1 MKKILIA
8 NRSEIAVR
16 IARTASE
23 RGLKTV
29 AVFAEE
35 DAASRHLR
43 VADEAVAIGKA
54 GAAAYLDIDR
64 LLEIARETGADAV
77 HPGYGFLSENAD
89 FARACMQAG
98 LRFIG
103 PAPEVLSVF
112 GDKSEARQL
121 ALREGVPVA
130 QGTEAG
136 LSLGQAQAFMA
147 VLDGPIM
154 LKAVAGG
161 GGRGMRAVA
170 DPADLK
176 QAYERCQSE
185 ALTAFGKGDLYA
197 EKLIRNGRHIEVQI
211 LGDGTGQ
218 VAHLFERDCTLQR
231 RHQKLIEIAPSPFL
245 SAALRNRLFADAI
258 RLGAAVK
265 YRGLGTVE
273 FLVDGQSEDYIFIEC
288 NPRLQV
294 EHTITE
300 EITGLDL
307 VALQFDLA
315 MGRELHQLGLP
326 DPAWRPR
333 CFALQARVNME
344 DMQPDAQA
352 FPTTGTLRVF
362 DLPAGPGIRVDTFG
376 YAGYRTTGRF
386 DSLLAKVIVR
396 GAGDFAGTCVR
407 ARHALRDFTIVGVTT
422 NIDYL
427 GALLDDPDLIAGR
440 IDTTYVERHGA
451 ELYARASALTA
462 RRQERAGAAAVDE
475 HAIAVDDPEGPAGS
489 TPLRA
494 PMQGTIIRLES
505 DAQALRGPAAV
516 LVVLEAMKLEHGIM
530 AGLAGRFCANQRL
543 SPGDVVLAGQILGW
557 LLPDTDTIFEAER
570 VEDHDPDAIRPDLA
584 EAQARR
590 NGLLDHA
597 RPEAVARR
605 RKLGKQTTRENIA
618 QLFDPDSF
626 TEYGG
631 LAIAMQRGRRSEEE
645 LITMSPADGV
655 ITGLGMVNAAM
666 FGVQQ
671 ARCAVMAYDY
681 TVFAGTQGFMGHR
694 KMDRIVDVAER
705 LNIPLILFAEGGGG
719 RPGDTDYV
727 GASALEFTTFAHM
740 ARLSGRVPLIGIV
753 TGRCFAGNAA
763 LLGCCDVII
772 ATRDTSLG
780 MAGPA
785 MIEGGG
791 LGRVEADEVGPV
803 AVQSRNG
810 VIDIVVADEAEAIK
824 TAKRYLAFLQ
834 GAEAVSGVADQRQLR
849 RLVPESRKAGYEVRA
864 VIEGLFDSGSFL
876 ELRQDFGRCIVTG
889 FARLEGRAV
898 GLIANDG
905 RHLGGAIDSPGAD
918 KAARFLELC
927 DAYGLPVITLCDT
940 PGFMVGTESEK
951 TAAVRH
957 FARLFVTSAHIR
969 VPVLSV
975 VLRKAYGLGAQAMM
989 GGNLLAP
996 LATISW
1002 PTGELG
1008 PMGIEGAVRLAY
1020 RRELE
1025 ALTDPGERA
1034 ARERGYVDALY
1045 RAGRAL
1051 NVASYDEIDDV
1062 IDPAQ
1067 TRAWLHRML
1076 QSMPPGSPGRLD
1088 SGISPW

>member
-8 NRSEIAVR
+8 NRGEIALR
-16 IARTASE
+16 IARTAIE

-89 FARACMQAG
+89 FARACAQAG
-98 LRFIG
+98 VRFIG
-103 PAPEVLSVF
+103 PSPEVLSVF
-112 GDKSEARQL
+112 GDKSRARQL
-121 ALREGVPVA
+121 ALHEGVPVA
-130 QGTEAG
+130 RGTDAG
-136 LSLGQAQAFMA
+136 LSLAQAEAFMKA
-147 VLDGPIM
+147 LGGPIM

-170 DPADLK
+170 DLADLE
-176 QAYERCQSE
+176 QAYDRCRSE
-185 ALTAFGKGDLYA
+185 ALTAFGKDDLYA
-197 EKLIRNGRHIEVQI
+197 EQLIRAARHIEVQI
-211 LGDGTGQ
+211 IGDGTGR
-218 VAHLFERDCTLQR
+218 VTHLFERDCTLQR

-245 SAALRNRLFADAI
+245 NAALRERLFADSK
-258 RLGAAVK
+258 RLAAAVD
-265 YRGLGTVE
+265 YQGLGTVE
-273 FLVDGQSEDYIFIEC
+273 FLVDGNSDDYIFIEC

-307 VALQFDLA
+307 VGLQLDLA
-315 MGRELHQLGLP
+315 MGASLGQLNLP
-326 DPAWRPR
+326 DPAWRPQS
-333 CFALQARVNME
+333 FALQARVNME
-344 DMQPDAQA
+344 QMQPDAQA

-396 GAGDFAGTCVR
+396 GAADFSILCAR
-407 ARHALRDFTIVGVTT
+407 ARHALQDFTIAGVST

-427 GALLDDPDLIAGR
+427 GALLDEPDLIAGR
-440 IDTTYVERHGA
+440 IDTNYVERYGA
-451 ELYARASALTA
+451 ALYARAIALAA
-462 RRQERAGAAAVDE
+462 RREEWSGVGVGDE
-475 HAIAVDDPEGPAGS
+475 PAIAADEPEGPVGS
-489 TPLRA
+489 SPLRA
-494 PMQGTIIRLES
+494 PMQGTIIRLET
-505 DAQALRGPAAV
+505 DEKTLHGPSAV
-516 LVVLEAMKLEHGIM
+516 LAVLEAMKLEHGIT
-530 AGLAGRFCANQRL
+530 AGLVGRFHANQRFA
-543 SPGDVVLAGQILGW
+543 PGDVVLAGQVLGW
-557 LLPDTDTIFEAER
+557 LLPDTTATFDEEQIEEL
-570 VEDHDPDAIRPDLA
+570 DLDGIRPDLA

-590 NGLLDHA
+590 GGLLDHA
-597 RPEAVARR
+597 RPAAVARR
-605 RKLGKQTTRENIA
+605 RKLGKQTVRENIA

-631 LAIAMQRGRRSEEE
+631 LALAMQRGRRSEDE
-645 LITMSPADGV
+645 LINMSPADGV
-655 ITGLGMVNAAM
+655 ITGLGMVNAGI
-666 FGVQQ
+666 FGAQQ

-705 LNIPLILFAEGGGG
+705 LNVPLVLFAEGGGG

-791 LGRVEADEVGPV
+791 LGRVEADDVGPV

-810 VIDIVVADEAEAIK
+810 VIDIVVADEAEAIR

-834 GAEAVSGVADQRQLR
+834 GAEALSGVADQRLLR
-849 RLVPESRKAGYEVRA
+849 RLVPENRKAGYDIRA
-864 VIEGLFDSGSFL
+864 VIEGLFDTGSFL
-876 ELRQDFGRCIVTG
+876 ELRREFGCCIVTG
-889 FARLEGRAV
+889 FARLEGRSI

-927 DAYGLPVITLCDT
+927 DAYGLPVVTLCDT
-940 PGFMVGTESEK
+940 PGFMVGTQSET

-957 FARLFVTSAHIR
+957 FARLFVTSAHVG
-969 VPVLSV
+969 VPILSV

-996 LATISW
+996 LATVSW

-1025 ALTDPGERA
+1025 ALTDPQERA
-1034 ARERGYVDALY
+1034 AQERAYVDALY

-1062 IDPAQ
+1062 IDPAE

-1076 QSMPPGSPGRLD
+1076 QSLPPGRPGRLE